1 MATITLEYD
10 GKNSLAIKT
19 LDFILSLGVF
29 TKKNRNNELDQ
40 SLEEVKKGK
49 INTYSSVDDF
59 FNKLT

>member
-10 GKNSLAIKT
+10 NKNTLAIKT
-19 LDFILSLGVF
+19 IDFILSLGVF
-29 TKKNRNNELDQ
+29 TKKHKKNELDK

-59 FNKLT
+59 FNKLS